1 MDVFSFRDRLQA
13 YLAQELPGE
22 EAHLKA
28 MPVHRPLSSEAKLQA
43 AKDYRASAVAILLYT
58 EGKAVKSVLIQRPDY
73 EGVHGGQ
80 VSFPGGKMDLTDDN
94 LEMTARRECFEEIG
108 FPMHQGTLLGA
119 LTEVFI
125 PVSKF
130 LVQPY
135 VFFEEN
141 VPTLVS
147 DEREVAEIISFDVHE
162 FTQLEIE
169 RTTLNLSQGI
179 RLKDVPYFPIENK
192 IVWGATA
199 IMLAEF
205 QEVLRRMG

>member
-1 MDVFSFRDRLQA
+1 MDVFSFRDQLQERLKEQ
-13 YLAQELPGE
+13 LPGE
-22 EAHLKA
+22 EAHLRA
-28 MPVHRPLSSEAKLQA
+28 LPVHRPLSSEAKKQA
-43 AKDYRASAVAILLYT
+43 ALDYRASAVAILLYP
-58 EGKAVKSVLIQRPDY
+58 EANALKSVLIQRPNYD
-73 EGVHGGQ
+73 GAHGGQ
-80 VSFPGGKMDLTDDN
+80 VSFPGGKMDPTDRD

-108 FPMHQGTLLGA
+108 YPMHQGQLLGA

-141 VPTLVS
+141 LPPLTN
-147 DEREVAEIISFDVHE
+147 DEREVAEIISFDVAQ
-162 FTQLEIE
+162 FAQMDIQQTTIE
-169 RTTLNLSQGI
+169 LQHGMRLNH
-179 RLKDVPYFPIENK
+179 VPYFPIENR

-205 QEVLRRMG
+205 QEVLRRIG